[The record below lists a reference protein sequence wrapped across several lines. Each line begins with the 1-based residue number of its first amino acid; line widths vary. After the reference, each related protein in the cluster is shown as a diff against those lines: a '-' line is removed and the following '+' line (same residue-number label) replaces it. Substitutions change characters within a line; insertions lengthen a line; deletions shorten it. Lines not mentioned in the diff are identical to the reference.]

1 MLEPILQAK
10 AVAKQAKRLGKVR
23 PLQPNSMANAP
34 DVENGATRRQIA
46 GTRTRMLL
54 ARAKARRVAK
64 WLR

>member
-10 AVAKQAKRLGKVR
+10 ALAKQARRLEKVR

-34 DVENGATRRQIA
+34 DVANGATRRQIA
-46 GTRTRMLL
+46 GTRTRFLL
-54 ARAKARRVAK
+54 ARAKARRVEK